1 MEILQQYIIRPETM
15 ALLPCSF
22 ADGSLGTL
30 VIEENTEC
38 CVTLMPKRIVEDSCG
53 YYGSTYRGRK
63 KVAMDMGYK
72 SMPPICVCGELGII
86 FISSMT
92 ERSNYCAWLAFM
104 HVHNWVESNE
114 KGYLSV
120 LLSGGKEI
128 KLPMNSGPFS
138 GRMLRAMQYNR
149 ELHDRITSNKMV
161 MEPKDENKPQSISL
175 KENGTYYVD
184 IDKDDLAT
192 EE

>member
-22 ADGSLGTL
+22 VDGSLGTL
-30 VIEENTEC
+30 VIEENAKC

-92 ERSNYCAWLAFM
+92 ERSDYCAWLAFM
-104 HVHNWVESNE
+104 HVHNWNDSNE
-114 KGYLSV
+114 KGYVSV
-120 LLSGGKEI
+120 LLSRDKEI

-138 GRMLRAMQYNR
+138 GRMLRAMQYSK
-149 ELHDRITSNKMV
+149 ELQKRMRSNTIV
-161 MEPKDENKPQSISL
+161 AEPKEESKPQSIIL

-184 IDKDDLAT
+184 IDGDDLVT
-192 EE
+192 DE